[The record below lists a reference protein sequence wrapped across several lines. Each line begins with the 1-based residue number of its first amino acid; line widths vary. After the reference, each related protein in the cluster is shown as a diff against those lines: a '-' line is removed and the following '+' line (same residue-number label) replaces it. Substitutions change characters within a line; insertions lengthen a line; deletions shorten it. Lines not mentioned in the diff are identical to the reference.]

1 MGKECIFMK
10 VLKFGGS
17 CLNSKADVERTVRI
31 IKKSGECVV
40 VLSALKGVTDALI
53 AQEQAAKKGQ
63 FDLSDLEKKHFG
75 VIAGLKKNKAECERK
90 VVALLQDLR
99 NTLTG
104 ASFLKEVTPQT
115 HDKIVSF
122 GERIVVEIMAAHL
135 RDAGVEATAL
145 SVEETGIYTDSN
157 FSDALILEE
166 SKESIKQALAKAKGV
181 PIVPGFVGLN
191 DQRQITTLGRGGSDY
206 TATFIASTLACDCV
220 LLKDVDGLMTADPK
234 VVPDAKI
241 VKNVDY
247 LDAMELAHYGSK
259 VVFEKAIM
267 PAMLARIPIIIK
279 SFEKDVEGT
288 VISAEKGSSVV
299 VALARSAAIVEL
311 LGYTGMMK
319 IFSALIDQMAQKN
332 LYPLLITESSA
343 CGEISIV
350 LEEKNAERIE
360 RIVTPLMKGRKVVVE
375 KGLAMVSVV
384 GSSMKGKIG
393 IAASVF
399 DCLAKEK
406 VNVVAIAQ
414 SASERS
420 ISVVVE
426 GDKAVQAAQ
435 ALHKRFIK

>member
-1 MGKECIFMK
+1 MK

-17 CLNSKADVERTVRI
+17 CLNSKADVERTVAI
-31 IKKSGECVV
+31 IQKSGDCVI
-40 VLSALKGVTDALI
+40 VLSALKGVTDSLI
-53 AQEQAAKKGQ
+53 ALEHSAKTGS
-63 FDLSDLEKKHFG
+63 FDLSELEKKHFE
-75 VIAGLKKNKAECERK
+75 VVAGLKKNKAECERK
-90 VVALLQDLR
+90 VRALLNDLKT
-99 NTLTG
+99 TLTG
-104 ASFLKEVTPQT
+104 ISYLKEFSPQT

-122 GERIVVEIMAAHL
+122 GERIVVEIMAAYL
-135 RDAGVEATAL
+135 RDSGVEATAL
-145 SVEETGIYTDSN
+145 KVEETGIRTDSN
-157 FSDALILEE
+157 FSDALVIEE
-166 SKESIKQALAKAKGV
+166 SKALIVQALKKAKGI

-191 DQRQITTLGRGGSDY
+191 EQGLITTLGRGGSDY
-206 TATFIASTLACDCV
+206 TATFIAAALSCECV

-259 VVFEKAIM
+259 VVFVKAVM
-267 PAMLARIPIIIK
+267 PAMLARIPIRVK
-279 SFEKDVEGT
+279 SFEKDNGGT
-288 VISAEKGSSVV
+288 VISAEQGSSVV
-299 VALARSAAIVEL
+299 VPLAKNVAIVEL
-311 LGYTGMMK
+311 LGYTGMMTV
-319 IFSALIDQMAQKN
+319 FSSIVDQLGKKN
-332 LYPLLITESSA
+332 IYPLLITESSA
-343 CGEISIV
+343 CGEVSIV
-350 LEEKNAERIE
+350 VDEKSAEKIE
-360 RIVTPLMKGRKVVVE
+360 RIAAPLMKGRKIVVE

-406 VNVVAIAQ
+406 INVVAIAQ